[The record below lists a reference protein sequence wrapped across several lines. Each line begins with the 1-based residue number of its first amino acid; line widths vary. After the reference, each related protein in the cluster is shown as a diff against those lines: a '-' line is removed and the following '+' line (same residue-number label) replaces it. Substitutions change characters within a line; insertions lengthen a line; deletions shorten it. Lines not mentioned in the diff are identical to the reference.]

1 MRLLQGEFHD
11 GDKVVVDA
19 SDGALQFRK
28 GEVRSTAGAARNQ
41 ESGVGTR

>member
-11 GDKVVVDA
+11 GDTVVVDA

-28 GEVRSTAGAARNQ
+28 GEVLTAA
-41 ESGVGTR
+41 